1 MIKDAINLAEEKMNK
16 TIAVLK
22 KELTSMKAGRA
33 NPSMLD
39 RLEIEYYGTI
49 VSIDQVANVSVPEPR
64 ILLIQ
69 PYDKGALKSIE
80 KAILKSDLG
89 LNPSND
95 GIVIRLIISE
105 LTEET
110 RKNIVKVIKKT
121 GEETKIAVRAIRKDC
136 NDKIKGLKKQ
146 NEVTE
151 DEMKKA
157 EEDIQKMTD
166 TFIREVDSI
175 LIAKEK
181 EIMSV

>member
-1 MIKDAINLAEEKMNK
+1 MIKDALNLADEKMNK

-89 LNPSND
+89 INPSND
-95 GIVIRLIISE
+95 GIVIRLVISE

-110 RKNIVKVIKKT
+110 RKNLVKLIKKT
-121 GEETKIAVRAIRKDC
+121 GEETKISIRSIRKDC

-146 NEVTE
+146 SEVTE

-157 EEDIQKMTD
+157 EDDIQKKTD
-166 TFIREVDSI
+166 NFIREVDSI
-175 LIAKEK
+175 LISKEK

>member
-69 PYDKGALKSIE
+69 PYDKGSLKSIE